1 MASPRYPR
9 SDEPLPPPLPPGER
23 TVGQLVAET
32 IRLYGRRFWPSL
44 ALGLPLALKDQ
55 LVTHDVELRMLLWVA
70 FAPAFAVV
78 WTAAVRIE
86 TGVPLDRSRWLRAV
100 ALGTAVLL
108 PAALLLPWFGLLAFA
123 WLALVGLA
131 VPVVVVEGLGARP
144 AVRRAVDLARAD
156 YVHALGS
163 IATLVILFVL
173 TRLMLALLLQNQGEA
188 TDRIGIFLA
197 DLVLSPM
204 LFLGSALLYY
214 DQAARL
220 IDSASRKRTRRR
232 RRRDADLHPAD
243 DPHGT
248 GRPDAEVEP
257 GSAARG
263 QR

>member
-1 MASPRYPR
+1 MARPRYPR
-9 SDEPLPPPLPPGER
+9 SDEPLPPPLPPAER

-44 ALGLPLALKDQ
+44 ALGLPLAVKDQ
-55 LVTHDVELRMLLWVA
+55 FVTHDVTLRMALWAA

-78 WTAAVRIE
+78 WAAAARIE
-86 TGVPLDRSRWLRAV
+86 AGAPIDRRRWLTAV
-100 ALGTAVLL
+100 GLGTALFL
-108 PAALLLPWFGLLAFA
+108 PAALLMPWFGLLAFA

-131 VPVVVVEGLGARP
+131 VPAVVFEGLGPWP
-144 AVRRAVDLARAD
+144 AVRRGIALARAD

-204 LFLGSALLYY
+204 VYLGGALLYH

-220 IDSASRKRTRRR
+220 VDSASPRRTRR

-243 DPHGT
+243 DPHRA